1 MQYSLRTMKNIDIR
15 TGALAPLL
23 VKLSLPVLAGQ
34 VFALLYNLVDT
45 FFIARIDTSNPWLVG
60 ATGLVFPL
68 YFIFMAASFGI
79 TGGVS
84 SLVARAIGAGRTEE
98 LDKTAESGIFLS
110 LAASFICLGFMY
122 PLGDPLLRLFGG
134 SNELLAYGKQYLWWV
149 LPTVPFMMFNAVF
162 TGILQGEGRTK
173 HMMVSMMIGTIVNIV
188 MDPVLIFGAK
198 MGIGGAGLATVIGNA
213 SSSVYL
219 LVVFL
224 TRKSTVKI
232 HWKTSNISFPV
243 MGEIIRVGLPQSI
256 MNFLASISFIFYN
269 RIMVSINPMI
279 ITAFTL
285 YSRLEQLAL
294 IPIWAVSSALSSIAG
309 QAAGAGDFKRMKDSS
324 RVSSLLCFGVCGV
337 LFFVFVISSSRLFGV
352 FQSDPQVL
360 LLASQIVL
368 WMALASY
375 LAIPVFM
382 ANTIMSVAGFANRSL
397 IFTIIRI
404 YGLNVP
410 ACILGAY
417 VIGKN
422 LSSTMVAIFVSSV
435 ITVIMYLIIEKR
447 FFSSLEKGTLH
458 ISVLKKDEV
467 PAQK

>member
-34 VFALLYNLVDT
+34 VFGLLYNLVDT
-45 FFIARIDTSNPWLVG
+45 FFIARIDTSDPWLVG
-60 ATGLVFPL
+60 ATGLVFPI
-68 YFIFMAASFGI
+68 YFIFMATSFGI

-84 SLVARAIGAGRTEE
+84 SLVARAIGAGKTQE

-110 LAASFICLGFMY
+110 ITASVLCLAVMY

-173 HMMVSMMIGTIVNIV
+173 HMMVSMMIGTIVNIIL
-188 MDPVLIFGAK
+188 DPVLIFGAK
-198 MGIGGAGLATVIGNA
+198 MGLGGAGLATAIGNA

-232 HWKTSNISFPV
+232 HWKASNISFPV
-243 MGEIIRVGLPQSI
+243 MGEIIRVGLPQSL
-256 MNFLASISFIFYN
+256 MNFLSSISFIFYN
-269 RIMVSINPMI
+269 RIMVGIDPMI

-294 IPIWAVSSALSSIAG
+294 IPIWAVSSALSAIAG
-309 QAAGAGDFKRMKDSS
+309 QAAGAGDFKRMKASS
-324 RVSSLLCFGVCGV
+324 RVSSFLCFGVCGV
-337 LFFVFVISSSRLFGV
+337 LFLGFVIFSPQLFGI
-352 FQSDPQVL
+352 FQSDPHVL
-360 LLASQIVL
+360 LLASQIVV
-368 WMALASY
+368 WMAISSY
-375 LAIPVFM
+375 LSIPTFM
-382 ANTIMSVAGFANRSL
+382 INSIMSVAGFANRSL
-397 IFTIIRI
+397 VLTIIRI
-404 YGLNVP
+404 YALNVP
-410 ACILGAY
+410 AAILGAF
-417 VIGKN
+417 VIGRS
-422 LSSTMVAIFVSSV
+422 LSAAMIALCISTI
-435 ITVIMYLIIEKR
+435 ITVIVYLFVDKN
-447 FFSSLEKGTLH
+447 FFSSLENGKLH
-458 ISVLKKDEV
+458 INVLRNEEKQ
-467 PAQK
+467 A

>member
-1 MQYSLRTMKNIDIR
+1 MKNIDIR
-15 TGALAPLL
+15 SGALAPLL

-34 VFALLYNLVDT
+34 VFGLLYNLVDT

-60 ATGLVFPL
+60 ATGLVFPI
-68 YFIFMAASFGI
+68 YFIFMATSFGI

-84 SLVARAIGAGRTEE
+84 SLVARAIGAGKTQE

-110 LAASFICLGFMY
+110 IIASFICLAVMY
-122 PLGDPLLRLFGG
+122 PLGAPLLRLFGG
-134 SNELLAYGKQYLWWV
+134 TNELLEYGMQYLWWV

-198 MGIGGAGLATVIGNA
+198 MGIGGAGLATAIGNA

-219 LVVFL
+219 LVIFL
-224 TRKSTVKI
+224 TRKSTVTI
-232 HWKTSNISFPV
+232 HWKRSNISFPV

-256 MNFLASISFIFYN
+256 MNFLSSISFIFYN

-294 IPIWAVSSALSSIAG
+294 IPIWAISSALSSIAG
-309 QAAGAGDFKRMKDSS
+309 QAAGAGDFNRMKASS

-337 LFFVFVISSSRLFGV
+337 LFLVFIFTSPWLFGL
-352 FQSDPQVL
+352 FQSDTQVL
-360 LLASQIVL
+360 FLASQIVV

-397 IFTIIRI
+397 LFTIIRI

-410 ACILGAY
+410 ACIIGAY

-422 LSSTMVAIFVSSV
+422 LPSTMIAIFVSSIV
-435 ITVIMYLIIEKR
+435 TVLMYIILEKS
-447 FFSSLEKGTLH
+447 FFNDLEKGKLH
-458 ISVLKKDEV
+458 INILKKDAV
-467 PAQK
+467 PVQQ

>member
-1 MQYSLRTMKNIDIR
+1 MKNLDIR

-34 VFALLYNLVDT
+34 VFGLLYNLVDT

-60 ATGLVFPL
+60 ATGLVFPI
-68 YFIFMAASFGI
+68 YFIFMATSFGI

-84 SLVARAIGAGRTEE
+84 SLVARAIGAGKTQE

-110 LAASFICLGFMY
+110 LAASFICLALMY
-122 PLGDPLLRLFGG
+122 PLGDPLLSLFGG
-134 SNELLAYGKQYLWWV
+134 TNELLAYGKEYLWWV

-162 TGILQGEGRTK
+162 VGILQGEGRTK
-173 HMMVSMMIGTIVNIV
+173 HMMMSMMIGTIVNIV

-198 MGIGGAGLATVIGNA
+198 MGIGGAGLATAIGNA

-219 LVVFL
+219 LIIFL
-224 TRKSTVKI
+224 TRKSTVTI
-232 HWKTSNISFPV
+232 HWKSSNISFPV

-309 QAAGAGDFKRMKDSS
+309 QAAGAGDFKRMRSSS

-337 LFFVFVISSSRLFGV
+337 LFLTFVLISPWLFAL
-352 FQSDPQVL
+352 FQSDAQVL
-360 LLASQIVL
+360 FLASQIVV

-397 IFTIIRI
+397 IFTVIRI
-404 YGLNVP
+404 YGINVP
-410 ACILGAY
+410 ACLIGAY
-417 VIGKN
+417 VIGKDLPSTMLAIF
-422 LSSTMVAIFVSSV
+422 LSSIV
-435 ITVIMYLIIEKR
+435 TVVMYLIVERK
-447 FFSSLEKGTLH
+447 FFSSLEKGKLH
-458 ISVLKKDEV
+458 ISVMKRETAAEV
-467 PAQK
+467 QV